1 MQKEGNSH
9 QDSVCV
15 SFKVL
20 TCTFSA
26 MVAQLRLVAFDV
38 GLLDIV
44 HDLHYTAD
52 SRREVGPCRACN
64 IQGLYRIA
72 IFNYTG
78 VNRLRRRYTAKPAP
92 PYVHRITSESHEVN
106 KEVGR
111 QEHHKRVN
119 FKIFYKKMCVR
130 VHNYYDILTT
140 DLSKNKL
147 L

>member
-1 MQKEGNSH
+1 MQKKGNSQ

-15 SFKVL
+15 SFKVV

-52 SRREVGPCRACN
+52 SRRGPCRACN

-78 VNRLRRRYTAKPAP
+78 VNRLRR
-92 PYVHRITSESHEVN
+92 
-106 KEVGR
+106 
-111 QEHHKRVN
+111 
-119 FKIFYKKMCVR
+119 
-130 VHNYYDILTT
+130 
-140 DLSKNKL
+140 
-147 L
+147 